1 MNTGKT
7 VFAQLMEF
15 APHREFQK
23 CVAQYTGDYKVKEF
37 SCWDQFLSM
46 AFAQLAYRESL
57 RETVAVLAS
66 SGRQLYHMGI
76 HTKPCLNTLANAN
89 KTRDWRIFQDFALVL
104 IKRELAI
111 VQETSLAPELDLKA
125 AVYAL
130 DSTTID
136 LCLSLFVWARFRKRK
151 GAVKMHTLLDVR
163 SSMPCVVYIS
173 DGKLHDVH
181 MLDLLELEPFAIYIM
196 DRGYLDFKRLY
207 RFNAALAVFVTRAKC
222 NLDFKCLK
230 SLPVDGSAGVLSD
243 MTIELQGVKSRTLY
257 PQPLRRVRFKDVE
270 TKRIFVFLTN
280 NFTLPAKSIAFLY
293 KCRWSVEV
301 FFRWV
306 KQNLRVKSFFGTSPN
321 AVKTQLWIALAVYA
335 LVVSMR
341 RQLGL
346 KQSPGLLLQILGV
359 HLFEKLPL
367 QELLTENQNEFAKD
381 DICNQLRLFN

>member
-7 VFAQLMEF
+7 VFAQLIEF

-23 CVAQYTGDYKVKEF
+23 CVAQYAGDYKVKEF

-76 HTKPCLNTLANAN
+76 RAKPCLNTLANAN
-89 KTRDWRIFQDFALVL
+89 KTRDWQIFQDFALVL

-111 VQETSLAPELDLKA
+111 VQGTSLAPELDLKA
-125 AVYAL
+125 AVYSL

-136 LCLSLFVWARFRKRK
+136 LCLSLFSWARFRKRK

-163 SSMPCVVYIS
+163 SAMPCVIYVS
-173 DGKLHDVH
+173 DGKFGDVR
-181 MLDLLELEPFAIYIM
+181 MLDLLELEAFAIYIM

-207 RFNAALAVFVTRAKC
+207 RFNAALAFFVTRAKG
-222 NLDFKCLK
+222 NLDFKCLE
-230 SLPVDGSAGVLSD
+230 SRPVAENSGVLSD
-243 MTIELQGVKSRTLY
+243 MTIELQGVKSSVFY
-257 PQPLRRVRFKDVE
+257 PQPLRRVRFKDAE

-346 KQSPGLLLQILGV
+346 KQSPGLLLQIIGV
-359 HLFEKLPL
+359 HLFEKIPL
-367 QELLTENQNEFAKD
+367 QELLTENQNEFPED

>member
-1 MNTGKT
+1 MNTGKA
-7 VFAQLMEF
+7 VFAQLMDF
-15 APHREFQK
+15 APRYEFNK
-23 CVAQYTGDYKVKEF
+23 CVARYGGDYKVKEF

-46 AFAQLAYRESL
+46 SFAQLAYRESL
-57 RETVAVLAS
+57 RETVVVLAS

-76 HTKPCLNTLANAN
+76 RAKPCLNTLANAN
-89 KTRDWRIFQDFALVL
+89 KMRDWRIFQDFALVL
-104 IKRELAI
+104 IRRELAA
-111 VQETSLAPELDLKA
+111 VQETALAPALDLKE

-136 LCLSLFVWARFRKRK
+136 LCLSLFAWARFRKRK

-181 MLDLLELEPFAIYIM
+181 MLDLLELEAGAIYVM
-196 DRGYLDFKRLY
+196 DRGYLDFRRLF
-207 RFNAALAVFVTRAKC
+207 RFNVALAFFVTRAKR

-230 SLPVDGSAGVLSD
+230 SQPVETGSGVLSD
-243 MTIELQGVKSRTLY
+243 MTIELQGVKSRELY
-257 PQPLRRVRFKDVE
+257 PQPLRRVRFKDAE

-293 KCRWSVEV
+293 KCRWCVEV

-321 AVKTQLWIALAVYA
+321 AVKTQLWIAMAVYA

-359 HLFEKLPL
+359 HLFEKIPL
-367 QELLTENQNEFAKD
+367 QEILTENQNEFSKG
-381 DICNQLRLFN
+381 DICNQLWLFN